1 MAEKLSIVCR
11 KEILGKEINFYGSV
25 QNPYFLPSEIAEWLN
40 IKNHRQMIKTADLS
54 EDQKG
59 VFLIDSLGGEQE
71 TTMLTEDGLYDV
83 LMLSRKPLAKPLK
96 KEIKQYLKS
105 IRLTGAAIPEGNEEK
120 MVNYYFS
127 NLSSDLQGK
136 IVNELMEKNRELQQ
150 FYDDLLSTEG
160 LYSMN
165 TTAKELKIGRNTLF
179 AYLRGKSIMFY
190 QDNSNVPYQR
200 FMNQG
205 LFRVIES
212 PCPDGKYHPT
222 TYATK
227 KGLEYIRRL
236 LHNDGYYAEVI

>member
-1 MAEKLSIVCR
+1 MAEKLSIVYR

-25 QNPYFLPSEIAEWLN
+25 QNPYFLSSEIAEWLN
-40 IKNHRQMIKTADLS
+40 IKNHRQMIRTADLS

-83 LMLSRKPLAKPLK
+83 LMLSRKPLARPLK

-136 IVNELMEKNRELQQ
+136 IVNELMVKNRELQQ
-150 FYDDLLSTEG
+150 FYNDLLSTEG

-236 LHNDGYYAEVI
+236 LRNDGYYAEVI

>member
-1 MAEKLSIVCR
+1 
-11 KEILGKEINFYGSV
+11 
-25 QNPYFLPSEIAEWLN
+25 
-40 IKNHRQMIKTADLS
+40 
-54 EDQKG
+54 
-59 VFLIDSLGGEQE
+59 
-71 TTMLTEDGLYDV
+71 
-83 LMLSRKPLAKPLK
+83 
-96 KEIKQYLKS
+96 
-105 IRLTGAAIPEGNEEK
+105 

-136 IVNELMEKNRELQQ
+136 IVNELMAKNRELQQ
-150 FYDDLLSTEG
+150 FYNDLLSTEG

-200 FMNQG
+200 YMNQG

-236 LHNDGYYAEVI
+236 LRNDGYYAEVI